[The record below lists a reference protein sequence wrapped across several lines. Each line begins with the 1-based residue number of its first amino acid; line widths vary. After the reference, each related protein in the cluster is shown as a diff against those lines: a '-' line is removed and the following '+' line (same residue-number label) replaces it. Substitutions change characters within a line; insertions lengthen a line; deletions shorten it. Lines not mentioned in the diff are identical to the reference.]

1 MGVAAESPWKR
12 LLAEPGESCRIVQLY
27 QDDEFY
33 TEAIAYF
40 AAEGLARGESII
52 VAATEGHWRL
62 VADRLRKTGC
72 ELVELLRSGQLTHLD
87 ANATLLEFM
96 HAGMP
101 DRVLFKAIAKDAIVR
116 ARCGGRFP
124 RVRWCGEMVD
134 ILYASGNLRGFEQL
148 AQFLGEVAREE
159 NTAVFCSLRMDKYD
173 PKIYDG
179 SFAEICRRYTHVIP
193 AANYANHRD
202 AVDQAVSDVIGDIR
216 GPLLKSLID
225 SHEGPAMM
233 PSSQGLLLWVK
244 DNIPQ
249 SFAAVLARA
258 REIELGGEAP
268 QAL

>member
-1 MGVAAESPWKR
+1 MGAAAETPWKR

-27 QDDEFY
+27 LDDAFY
-33 TEAIAYF
+33 TEAIAHF
-40 AAEGLARGESII
+40 AGEGLARGESII
-52 VAATEGHWRL
+52 VAATQAHWRL
-62 VADRLRKTGC
+62 GCDRLRENGC
-72 ELVELLRSGQLTHLD
+72 DIDQLLRTGQLTHLD
-87 ANATLLEFM
+87 AHATLSKFM
-96 HAGMP
+96 TAGLP
-101 DRVLFKAIAKDAIVR
+101 DRDLFKSVAKEAIAR

-124 RVRWCGEMVD
+124 RVRWCGEMVN
-134 ILYASGNLRGFEQL
+134 ILYADGNLRGFEQL

-159 NTAVFCSLRMDKYD
+159 NTAVFCSLHMDKYD

-202 AVDQAVSDVIGDIR
+202 AVDRAVSDVIGDIR
-216 GPLLKSLID
+216 GRLLKSLIN
-225 SHEGPAMM
+225 SQEGPAMM

-249 SFAAVLARA
+249 SFSAVLARA
-258 REIELGGEAP
+258 REIELGDETP